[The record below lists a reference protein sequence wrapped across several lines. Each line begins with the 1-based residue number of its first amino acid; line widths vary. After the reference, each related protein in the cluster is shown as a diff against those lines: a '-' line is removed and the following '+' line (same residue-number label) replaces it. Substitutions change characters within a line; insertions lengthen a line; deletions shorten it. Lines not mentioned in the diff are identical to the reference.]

1 MINLGDGIFDKLTT
15 KEVVDI
21 VWNSTK
27 ENLGDNIHQ
36 VCATAV
42 EQIMK
47 TAIGKRTVDNI
58 TVVMIAFSSFKNFLF
73 PKKPELIGHN
83 SLDNI
88 DVGRKQYILDNSLT
102 GNNSFDLDNRSFSL
116 GEELNIVNVDPNN
129 NIIDINANGLNKNN
143 VSTNSKTLIGKR
155 NNILKKKSN
164 IVVAGASTKPL
175 VSNSTNAAFIP
186 FEKGK
191 TYIGN
196 NNGGHVSKIQT
207 HKTNLINSSA
217 GVKKFDAV
225 HTSRGLTKNIE
236 TFYKKK

>member
-1 MINLGDGIFDKLTT
+1 MTT

-36 VCATAV
+36 ACATAV

-47 TAIGKRTVDNI
+47 TAIAKRTVDNI

-73 PKKPELIGHN
+73 PKKAELIGHN

-88 DVGRKQYILDNSLT
+88 DVGRKYILDNSLV

-116 GEELNIVNVDPNN
+116 GEELNIVNVDANN
-129 NIIDINANGLNKNN
+129 NLVDINHHDTMKPHNL
-143 VSTNSKTLIGKR
+143 NSKTVMNKR

-164 IVVAGASTKPL
+164 IIVAAASNKPM
-175 VSNSTNAAFIP
+175 VSNSLNGPILQID
-186 FEKGK
+186 K
-191 TYIGN
+191 TKNCAN
-196 NNGGHVSKIQT
+196 NNVTKIPANKTTVNGTGGI
-207 HKTNLINSSA
+207 
-217 GVKKFDAV
+217 KKFDV
-225 HTSRGLTKNIE
+225 FHTSRGLTKNME